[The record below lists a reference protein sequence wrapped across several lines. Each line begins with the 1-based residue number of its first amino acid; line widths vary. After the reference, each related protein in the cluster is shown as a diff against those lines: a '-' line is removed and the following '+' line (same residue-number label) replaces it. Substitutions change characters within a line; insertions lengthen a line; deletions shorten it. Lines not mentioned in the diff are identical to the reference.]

1 MVKQPYV
8 CVSLW
13 WLLLVSATMGT
24 TPSQNSAGRLIE
36 HWVGAFYKTCVPTRM
51 VGGAYL
57 FTGIIG
63 ARFGDGVTFVTRS
76 NCTRRT
82 LRRPVGGE
90 LIGSTCSVETGVVE
104 DFAASEPRYALAKLL
119 GVPEVRFPQYP
130 FACAFDKQLTAAIDA
145 DWHGRRLLQHPPRL
159 DAGAPRRRRGL
170 HQDGHK
176 CESRQLT

>member
-1 MVKQPYV
+1 MREPLVAAAGLGDDGHDTLAEQRGE
-8 CVSLW
+8 VSSYAFCHPLGVYQW
-13 WLLLVSATMGT
+13 RTNGVPWC
-24 TPSQNSAGRLIE
+24 RLIE

-63 ARFGDGVTFVTRS
+63 ARFGDGVTFVARS

-104 DFAASEPRYALAKLL
+104 DFAASEQRYALAKLL
-119 GVPEVRFPQYP
+119 GVPEVRFP
-130 FACAFDKQLTAAIDA
+130 
-145 DWHGRRLLQHPPRL
+145 
-159 DAGAPRRRRGL
+159 
-170 HQDGHK
+170 
-176 CESRQLT
+176 